1 LLVAAVQVVEES
13 LENGLALAAAAEE
26 LSRIN
31 LSLLHQVPLSQSQLE
46 WADKHLST
54 TERLQAP
61 ILIFAVVLPLYLEA
75 SPPVVERRRLTQ
87 PPQLKLPAVQLAV
100 SVEMEM
106 LVELPHLPYM
116 RGDMEVQAQ
125 VHQAMQKIQAQVLHQ
140 IFQEHHLNTVEVE
153 IVLIVVQQV

>member
-1 LLVAAVQVVEES
+1 LLAAAVQVVAES
-13 LENGLALAAAAEE
+13 LEDGLALAAAAEQ

-31 LSLLHQVPLSQSQLE
+31 LSLLHQVPLSQSQSE
-46 WADKHLST
+46 RADKHLIT
-54 TERLQAP
+54 TKRIQVL
-61 ILIFAVVLPLYLEA
+61 ILIFAVVLPLYLAA

-87 PPQLKLPAVQLAV
+87 PPRLKLPAAQLAV

-106 LVELPHLPYM
+106 RVELPHLSYM
-116 RGDMEVQAQ
+116 RGDMAVQAQ

-140 IFQEHHLNTVEVE
+140 IFQEHHLNTAEAE